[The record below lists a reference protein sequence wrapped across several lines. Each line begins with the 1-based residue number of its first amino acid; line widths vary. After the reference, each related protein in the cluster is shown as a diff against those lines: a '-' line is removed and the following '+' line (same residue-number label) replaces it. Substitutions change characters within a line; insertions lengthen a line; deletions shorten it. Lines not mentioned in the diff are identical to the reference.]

1 MPDNSLPISQQDID
15 AVFPKVADTIAD
27 ALGCD
32 LDEVKRDSSLIN
44 DLGAE
49 SIDFLD
55 LVFRLE
61 RAFKIKI
68 PRGKIV
74 EDSRGTLSEAEFEQK
89 GVVTDRG
96 LAQLR
101 TFLAEVPADRF
112 RTPLKVAEIPRLFTA
127 ETFCKLVIRA
137 QRATAPAA

>member
-1 MPDNSLPISQQDID
+1 MADNTSISQQDVD
-15 AVFPKVADTIAD
+15 AVFPKVAETIAD

-32 LDEVKRDSSLIN
+32 VDEVKRDSSLIN

-96 LAQLR
+96 IAQLKA
-101 TFLAEVPADRF
+101 FLSEVPADRF

-137 QRATAPAA
+137 QRAQPATA

>member
-1 MPDNSLPISQQDID
+1 MSEISQQDVD

-32 LDEVKRDSSLIN
+32 LEEVKRDASLIN

-89 GVVTDRG
+89 GLVTDQG
-96 LAQLR
+96 LSQLKA
-101 TFLAEVPADRF
+101 FLSEVPPDRF

-137 QRATAPAA
+137 QRATPST

>member
-1 MPDNSLPISQQDID
+1 MAEQPITQAEID
-15 AVFPKVADTIAD
+15 AVYPKVAETMAD

-32 LDEVKRDSSLIN
+32 VEDIKPKDSLIEGL
-44 DLGAE
+44 DAE

-55 LVFRLE
+55 MVFRLE

-74 EDSRGTLSEAEFEQK
+74 ENARGDLPESEFEEK
-89 GVVTDRG
+89 GIVTEKG
-96 LAQLR
+96 LAQLKAY
-101 TFLAEVPADRF
+101 LSEVPPERF
-112 RTPLKVAEIPRLFTA
+112 KTPLKAADIPRLFTP

-137 QRATAPAA
+137 QREAPAAS